1 MTGDDVVRLVDS
13 ATRAGAW
20 PLRRERRRA
29 LLVFGALVAIVAPMR
44 GLGLPTGMKAAARAD
59 ILWLTAFEVGLSGWM
74 ALFLVLFRLRI
85 TAESP
90 VYWIGSKPG
99 GSLPFHGEA
108 ANVWLIRKGSRKR
121 CALSDRPAILVGT
134 RRFSRATCSA
144 SRRAPPTCRAR
155 SR

>member
-1 MTGDDVVRLVDS
+1 MRRARGMTGDDVVRLVDS

-29 LLVFGALVAIVAPMR
+29 LLLFGALVAIVAPMR

-85 TAESP
+85 TAELAGVLDRQQTGRIIAVSRRGRQRLADP
-90 VYWIGSKPG
+90 QGIKEAMCTIGPTGHPG
-99 GSLPFHGEA
+99 G
-108 ANVWLIRKGSRKR
+108 
-121 CALSDRPAILVGT
+121 D
-134 RRFSRATCSA
+134 
-144 SRRAPPTCRAR
+144 APRQSCHV
-155 SR
+155 